1 VLFLSLFLLI
11 ELPRLGQLA
20 VSQLRPH
27 QRERAVRIGRHAN
40 RQVGGY
46 VFGNLLISVI
56 CGAVTLVSLVIF
68 GVPFALT
75 LAAFMAVFDIIPLV
89 GATIGSSVIIV
100 ATFLASG
107 TSAGVAMIV
116 IVIVYQQVENHVLQ
130 PLIYGRA
137 VQLSSLSVI
146 LAVLIG
152 GAVLGLVGALIA
164 IPVAAIL
171 QEVAGE
177 ILSERALQIEA
188 DAQREAATGGEPLA
202 AEAFPPG

>member
-1 VLFLSLFLLI
+1 
-11 ELPRLGQLA
+11 
-20 VSQLRPH
+20 
-27 QRERAVRIGRHAN
+27 
-40 RQVGGY
+40 
-46 VFGNLLISVI
+46 
-56 CGAVTLVSLVIF
+56 
-68 GVPFALT
+68 
-75 LAAFMAVFDIIPLV
+75 
-89 GATIGSSVIIV
+89 
-100 ATFLASG
+100 
-107 TSAGVAMIV
+107 
-116 IVIVYQQVENHVLQ
+116 VYQQVENHVLQ